1 MSKATTRQRVECL
14 QGWMNSVIKKQ
25 PQVKKRIVHTST
37 TSLDEVM
44 RDALD
49 SVQGMIDL
57 VDYDF

>member
-25 PQVKKRIVHTST
+25 PQVKKRIVHAST

-44 RDALD
+44 RDALKK
-49 SVQGMIDL
+49 
-57 VDYDF
+57 